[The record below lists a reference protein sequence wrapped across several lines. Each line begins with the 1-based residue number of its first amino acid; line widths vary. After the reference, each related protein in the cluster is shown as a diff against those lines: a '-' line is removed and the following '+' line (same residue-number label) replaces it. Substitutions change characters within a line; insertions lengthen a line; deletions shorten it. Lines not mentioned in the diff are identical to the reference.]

1 MKTFCILLLIL
12 IPGLIIGQENSGNLS
27 DGSNVELTA
36 LGFSK
41 VVNLNFEQALSK
53 VKSELKTEGF
63 GVLTEVD
70 VKATMKN
77 KLEVDFKSYHILG
90 VCNPP
95 LAHKSL
101 IAEEQIGLMLP
112 CKFIVYVNKENKTV
126 VAAVDPAKMMQ
137 NIENEKLMEV
147 AKIVQQKFKKVLD
160 NL

>member
-1 MKTFCILLLIL
+1 MKTFCILLLL
-12 IPGLIIGQENSGNLS
+12 IVPGLIIGQENSGNLS
-27 DGSNVELTA
+27 DVSNVELTA

-41 VVNLNFEQALSK
+41 VVKLNFEQALSK
-53 VKSELKTEGF
+53 VKSELKKEGF

-77 KLEVDFKSYHILG
+77 KLDVDFKPYHILG

-101 IAEEQIGLMLP
+101 LAEEQIGLMLP
-112 CKFIVYVNKENKTV
+112 CKFIVYVNQDNKTV

-147 AKIVQQKFKKVLD
+147 AKIVQQKFKRVLG